1 MAATIS
7 RRSILLASSFL
18 LRAGVKPMQHLQVA
32 GEWCFI
38 AVPDQR
44 TNRAVI
50 ILDGNGT
57 TVDASSSSWE
67 KDAACA
73 ALTQAFLDAGFVVAQ
88 SNRTAHPDNGMWGNA
103 ASQNATLELISLL
116 RKKYG
121 IERFN
126 ALSVSAG
133 GVTLLNLLL
142 DGKASFEA
150 AALFSSVISLE
161 SMYRCPGGFDRVKG
175 IAEAYNFRPAHGCP
189 GDPEHDAEFRR
200 TTEGFD
206 PMRRVASGLPKN
218 WNGAKTSWMVLYH
231 HGDPKVLPPE
241 NGARLVELLRRA
253 ALPVK
258 VVAIDGSTH
267 NSDDLMRD
275 NLKDLVQFML
285 L

>member
-1 MAATIS
+1 
-7 RRSILLASSFL
+7 LLASSLL
-18 LRAGVKPMQHLQVA
+18 LRAAAKPLQHLQVA

-38 AVPDQR
+38 GVPDQPAR
-44 TNRAVI
+44 RAII

-57 TVDASSSSWE
+57 TVDAASSSWE
-67 KDAACA
+67 KDPACS
-73 ALTQAFLDAGFVVAQ
+73 ALSQAFLDAGFLVAQ
-88 SNRTAHPDNGMWGNA
+88 SNRTAHKDNGMWGNA
-103 ASQNATLELISLL
+103 ASQSAVLELLSLL

-161 SMYRCPGGFDRVKG
+161 SMYRCPGGSDRVKG

-189 GDPEHDAEFRR
+189 GDPEHDADFRR
-200 TTEGFD
+200 ATEGFD
-206 PMRRVASGLPKN
+206 PMRRIASGLPKN
-218 WNGAKTSWMVLYH
+218 WNASKTSWMVLYH

-258 VVAIDGSTH
+258 VVAIDGNTH

-275 NLKDLVQFML
+275 KLKDVVQFML